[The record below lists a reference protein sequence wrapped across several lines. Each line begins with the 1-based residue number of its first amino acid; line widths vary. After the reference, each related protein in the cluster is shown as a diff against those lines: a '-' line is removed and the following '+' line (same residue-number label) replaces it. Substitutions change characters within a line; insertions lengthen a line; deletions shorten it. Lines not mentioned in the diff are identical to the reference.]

1 MSRTNDTNLTSRP
14 EDLASIHRVLVTR
27 LRWLGDVV
35 MSTPMLEVLRE
46 RLPHATIEYMT
57 YPFFAP
63 ALQGHPGCDRVL
75 TLPSKAGPRATLAI
89 TKQLRTP
96 RIDWFFDT
104 LGNPRSSFLMS
115 LARPRHSVA
124 PYRGFRSR
132 LYEHTQHHEHG
143 ERSAVR
149 HQLDML
155 TPLLGWVDERPPK
168 VFVEES
174 ERQEIAERLDI
185 EVGGDIVVVH
195 PGATK
200 PERAWPIE
208 RWPALIAELK
218 RERPDVR
225 VLVVTQPGW
234 EDAARQIVEAS
245 NAGVRQLPAL
255 DLRSL
260 MALVSLASLYV
271 GNDGGILHTAV
282 ALRVPT
288 VGIFGP
294 TEDDVWFPY
303 ARWGPF
309 RVVVASAGPFRAR
322 QTVPA
327 RPDAAVG
334 EVVAAIEEVLSGQT

>member
-1 MSRTNDTNLTSRP
+1 
-14 EDLASIHRVLVTR
+14 
-27 LRWLGDVV
+27 

-46 RLPHATIEYMT
+46 RLPNATIEYLT

-63 ALQGHPGCDRVL
+63 ALEGHPGCDRVL
-75 TLPSKAGPRATLAI
+75 TMPAKAGPRATLAVA
-89 TKQLRTP
+89 KELRAP

-104 LGNPRSSFLMS
+104 LGNPRTAFLMS

-132 LYEHTQHHEHG
+132 LYEYTQRHEHG

-155 TPLLGWVDERPPK
+155 TPLLGWVDERLPR
-168 VFVEES
+168 VYVEDG
-174 ERQEIAERLDI
+174 EREEIARQLDI
-185 EVGGDIVVVH
+185 EAGGDLVLVH

-208 RWPALIAELK
+208 RWPSLIAELQ
-218 RERPDVR
+218 RERPGVR

-234 EDAARQIVEAS
+234 EDAARRIAEATD
-245 NAGVRQLPAL
+245 AAVRQLPAL

-260 MALVSLASLYV
+260 MALISLTSLYV

-303 ARWGPF
+303 SPYGPY
-309 RVVVASAGPFRAR
+309 RVVTCSAGPYRGGQA
-322 QTVPA
+322 VPA
-327 RPDAAVG
+327 GPDAGVG
-334 EVVAAIEEVLSGQT
+334 TVLAATREIWPG

>member
-1 MSRTNDTNLTSRP
+1 MSRTNDTNLDSRS
-14 EDLASIHRVLVTR
+14 EDLDSIRRVLVTR

-46 RLPHATIEYMT
+46 RLPNATIEYLT

-63 ALQGHPGCDRVL
+63 ALQSHPGCDRVL
-75 TLPSKAGPRATLAI
+75 TLPSKAGARATLSVARE
-89 TKQLRTP
+89 LRTP

-104 LGNPRSSFLMS
+104 LGNPRSAFLMA
-115 LARPRHSVA
+115 LAKPRHSVA

-155 TPLLGWVDERPPK
+155 TPLLGWVDERPTK
-168 VFVEES
+168 VFVDES
-174 ERQEIAERLDI
+174 EREEIARHLDI
-185 EVGGDIVVVH
+185 EAGGDIVVVH

-200 PERAWPIE
+200 PERAWPFE
-208 RWPALIAELK
+208 RWPSLIAELQ

-225 VLVVTQPGW
+225 VLVITQPGW

-288 VGIFGP
+288 VGVFGP

-303 ARWGPF
+303 SPWGPY
-309 RVVVASAGPFRAR
+309 RVAVGSAGPYRGGRVA
-322 QTVPA
+322 PA
-327 RPDAAVG
+327 FPDAGVDEVFAAV
-334 EVVAAIEEVLSGQT
+334 EEVLSGPD